1 MKTPCNTGK
10 AALPASGFPGRGQVW
25 HMGGLSAA
33 ERRRR
38 HGAAS
43 CEPEGAL
50 VAGERVRVIFGFE
63 LGETEMGAGGRLRI
77 AWRWPF
83 DWTALGREDMEVSAP
98 AVVVADF
105 VPRGDLD
112 PWNHHIDLR
121 VEEGRLR
128 RGDRVD
134 LVCGARNGW
143 GAPTFAAPSA
153 GFLLLINPEG
163 GDDWIRLPDPP
174 SFALAPGPPVRLVAA
189 SPSGGVVGEKLG
201 VMVRAEDKWGNPTPL
216 AEVPRAH
223 PEEGMSWNAEGMD
236 PPGVYRFALRWR
248 APGVYR
254 PRFEAAGAGLQAVG
268 NPVRVHPASPA
279 MKLFWGDLHS
289 GQTDIG
295 CGAGS
300 LEDHFAY
307 ARKVAGLQFASQQ
320 ANDHYVGAEVW
331 DQVRRVS
338 RNLDAA
344 GEFACFLGCEWSP
357 PTEDGGDRN
366 VIYRGDEKRLRRSGR
381 FFREEEPDPEPDLP
395 RAPEFLAAMRDEE
408 VILNLHVGGRP
419 TNLDF
424 HEPAIEPLF
433 EIHSTHGTSE
443 WFVEDALRRGY
454 KVGVTAGSDGVMGR
468 PGACQPGRRL
478 SRTVRNGLTAVYAGE
493 LTREGLWEA
502 FKARRCY
509 GTSGERILLR
519 VEVDGREM
527 GEEYETDGHPLVQ
540 IQVEGTAA
548 VERVDLLRG
557 VEALCT
563 WRSGRV
569 QPGSLRVLWGG
580 AEKRGTARDQLVV
593 WDGGLHLESGRIRDV
608 RGIGL
613 QSGADRVRQD
623 GPGCVRWNAATG
635 GNDMGLVCKV
645 EGAGAG
651 RFESRHCT
659 FDFGLEQVLRAPGVV
674 GAGGESKFV
683 EVGPAP
689 AEDGPQRIELEYRDS
704 SPLAGEWPYW
714 VRVVQVDRARAWS
727 SPVYV
732 RRPPS

>member
-10 AALPASGFPGRGQVW
+10 EALPVSGFPGRGQVW
-25 HMGGLSAA
+25 HMAGLSPG

-38 HGAAS
+38 HGAAT
-43 CEPEGAL
+43 CEPAGDP
-50 VAGERVRVIFGFE
+50 VVGERLRVSFGFE
-63 LGETEMGAGGRLRI
+63 IGATELGRGGRLRI

-83 DWTALGREDMEVSAP
+83 DWTVLGREDMEVRAAAAID
-98 AVVVADF
+98 AVF
-105 VPRGDLD
+105 EPRGDLD
-112 PWNHHIDLR
+112 PWNHHIELR
-121 VEEGRLR
+121 VQAGKLR

-134 LVCGARNGW
+134 LLCGGRDGW
-143 GAPTFAAPSA
+143 GAPTFAARSA

-174 SFALAPGPPVRLVAA
+174 SFPLQPGPPVRLVAV
-189 SPSGGVVGEKLG
+189 SPSEGVVQEEIPLT
-201 VMVRAEDKWGNPTPL
+201 VRAEDRWGNPIPL
-216 AEVPRAH
+216 AAAPRVL
-223 PEEGMSWNAEGMD
+223 PEEGMSWKGEGGD
-236 PPGVYRFALRWR
+236 TAGVYRYALRWR
-248 APGVYR
+248 TPGVFR
-254 PRFEAAGAGLQAVG
+254 PRFEAAGTGLQAVG
-268 NPVRVHPASPA
+268 NPVRVHRSPPAL
-279 MKLFWGDLHS
+279 KLFWGDLHS

-307 ARKVAGLQFASQQ
+307 ARDVAGLQFASQQ

-331 DQVRRVS
+331 DHVRQVS
-338 RNLDAA
+338 RDFDAP
-344 GEFACFLGCEWSP
+344 GRFACYLGCEWSP

-366 VIYRGDEKRLRRSGR
+366 VIYRGDERRLRRSGR

-395 RAPEFLAAMRDEE
+395 RAPEFLAAMRGEE

-419 TNLDF
+419 TNLDY

-433 EIHSTHGTSE
+433 EIHSTHATSE

-454 KVGVTAGSDGVMGR
+454 KVGVTGGSDGVMGR
-468 PGACQPGRRL
+468 PGACQPGRRM
-478 SRTVRNGLTAVYAGE
+478 SRTVRNGLTAVLAEE
-493 LTREGLWEA
+493 LTREGLWRA
-502 FKARRCY
+502 FRARRCY
-509 GTSGERILLR
+509 ATSGERILLR
-519 VEVDGREM
+519 VDVDGRTM
-527 GEEYETDGHPLVQ
+527 GEEYETGGRPLVR

-557 VEALCT
+557 VEVLCS
-563 WRSGRV
+563 WRTGRV
-569 QPGSLRVLWGG
+569 QAGSLRVLWGG

-593 WDGGLHLESGRIRDV
+593 WDGTVHLEEGLIEEA

-613 QSGADRVRQD
+613 QSGADRIRQD
-623 GPGCVRWNAATG
+623 GPHSLRWNSATG
-635 GNDMGLVCKV
+635 GNDMGLVCRV

-651 RFESRHCT
+651 RFESRQCS
-659 FDFGLEQVLRAPGVV
+659 FDFRLEQVLRAPMVV
-674 GAGGESKFV
+674 KAGGEGKFV

-689 AEDGPQRIELEYRDS
+689 AEDGPQRIELEYRDT
-704 SPLAGEWPYW
+704 SPLEGEWPYW

-732 RRPPS
+732 RRPRS